1 MAYLGKNLITSF
13 HFSML
18 ELRHK
23 PSYIADDDSNI
34 IFPIFGIAVMENK
47 LPNGT
52 KVFALRSVNMLR
64 KYSSLLDVP
73 MSFLLASVVYTASV
87 KDWCILHKA
96 MAAHY
101 SQNVWFRKLYML
113 FSRYILINTY
123 DQIKVGNQD
132 RPASAA
138 NADQINFRRQTSVG
152 KRKTN

>member
-1 MAYLGKNLITSF
+1 MAYLGKNLLG
-13 HFSML
+13 FSYMTTQQPL
-18 ELRHK
+18 
-23 PSYIADDDSNI
+23 YIADDDSDI
-34 IFPIFGIAVMENK
+34 ILPIFCIAVMENK

>member
-1 MAYLGKNLITSF
+1 MAYLGKNLLG
-13 HFSML
+13 FSYMTTQQPL
-18 ELRHK
+18 
-23 PSYIADDDSNI
+23 YIADDDSDI
-34 IFPIFGIAVMENK
+34 ILPIFCIAVMENK

-132 RPASAA
+132 RPASVV

>member
-1 MAYLGKNLITSF
+1 MSYLLNCYLIVSLMSTKDIRF
-13 HFSML
+13 IM
-18 ELRHK
+18 
-23 PSYIADDDSNI
+23 P
-34 IFPIFGIAVMENK
+34 IFPIFCIAVMENK

-52 KVFALRSVNMLR
+52 KVFALRSVNILR

-132 RPASAA
+132 RAASAA